1 MKDPRQRVVPHLRK
15 VQPYVSGIQPEGS
28 GWIKLNTNELPYPP
42 SPMVAPAIE
51 KEIHKLRLYPN
62 PSSQPLR
69 QAIAKRYDLNNEQV
83 IIGNGSDDLLN
94 LLMRAFGGEQHAV
107 LQTVPSYSL
116 YPVLAA
122 ISDGK
127 MESIDFDAS
136 MQLPLDKLLG
146 CTANILFLTS
156 PNAPT
161 GVAFPLQQLRTLAK
175 SFDGILVIDEAY
187 VDFASETAL
196 PLLQE
201 CSNVVITR
209 TFSKSYGL
217 AGLRVGFAMADAA
230 IIRILDS
237 IRDSYNVNR
246 VSQAGALA
254 AFEDSGYYEDVIQR
268 IIATRQRVSEILQ
281 QRGWKCLPSQTNFI
295 FAAPPSGLQAT
306 IGFEHLKQNRILV
319 RHFPSHPLT
328 ADYLRISIGTDEQM
342 NSLLEVLHS
351 WENQE

>member
-1 MKDPRQRVVPHLRK
+1 MKDPLQRIVPHLRK
-15 VQPYVSGIQPEGS
+15 VQPYVPGMQPEGS

-42 SPMVAPAIE
+42 SPKVAPAIE
-51 KEIHKLRLYPN
+51 NEIAKLALYPN
-62 PSSQPLR
+62 PTSQPLR
-69 QAIAKRYDLNNEQV
+69 QAIAGRYGLNNDQV

-94 LLMRAFGGEQHAV
+94 LLMRAFGGEQQAV

-127 MESIDFDAS
+127 VESVEFDAN
-136 MQLPLDKLLG
+136 MQLPVDKLLG
-146 CTANILFLTS
+146 SRANILFLTS

-161 GVAFPLQQLRTLAK
+161 GVAFPIQQLRALAQG
-175 SFDGILVIDEAY
+175 FAGILVIDEAY
-187 VDFASETAL
+187 ADFAGENAL
-196 PLLQE
+196 PLLKE

-230 IIRILDS
+230 VIRILDR

-254 AFEDSGYYEDVIQR
+254 AFEDSDYYKDVVHR
-268 IIATRQRVSEILQ
+268 IIATRQRVSETLRM
-281 QRGWKCLPSQTNFI
+281 RGWKCFPSQTNFI
-295 FAAPPSGLQAT
+295 FAAPPSGLHAAN
-306 IGFEHLKQNRILV
+306 GFEYLKQNRILV

-328 ADYLRISIGTDEQM
+328 TVYLRISIGTDDQM
-342 NSLLEVLHS
+342 NSLLEALQS

>member
-1 MKDPRQRVVPHLRK
+1 MKDPLQRVVPHLRK
-15 VQPYVSGIQPEGS
+15 VQPYVPGIQPEGS

-42 SPMVAPAIE
+42 SPKVAPAIE
-51 KEIHKLRLYPN
+51 EELGRLALYPN
-62 PSSQPLR
+62 PTSQPLR
-69 QAIAKRYDLNNEQV
+69 QAIAKRYNLNGDQV

-94 LLMRAFGGEQHAV
+94 LLMRSFGGEQQAV

-127 MESIDFDAS
+127 VESVEFDAS
-136 MQLPLDKLLG
+136 MQLPLDKLSG
-146 CTANILFLTS
+146 CKANILFLTS

-161 GVAFPLQQLRTLAK
+161 GVAFPLEQLRTLAK
-175 SFDGILVIDEAY
+175 GFDGILVIDEAY
-187 VDFASETAL
+187 ADFAVENAL
-196 PLLQE
+196 PLLGE
-201 CSNVVITR
+201 CSNVIITR

-246 VSQAGALA
+246 ISQAGALA
-254 AFEDSGYYEDVIQR
+254 AFEDASYYEEIIQR
-268 IIATRQRVSEILQ
+268 IIKTRQRASEILQ
-281 QRGWKCLPSQTNFI
+281 QRGWKCYPSQTNFI
-295 FAAPPSGLQAT
+295 FAAPPRGLMAAE
-306 IGFEHLKQNRILV
+306 GFEHLKHNRILV

-342 NSLLEVLHS
+342 NSLLEVLQS